1 MEESTDY
8 KIRIYVVKT
17 GRGFRRSA
25 NLVAPKTNKNEYM
38 LQEQFQLSKGRVEV
52 GDTVGDT
59 VEGDP
64 GLQLQVEARKSP
76 RYLLRLP

>member
-52 GDTVGDT
+52 GDTV
-59 VEGDP
+59 EGDP

-76 RYLLRLP
+76 RYFLELS

>member
-8 KIRIYVVKT
+8 KIRIHVVKT

-52 GDTVGDT
+52 GDTV
-59 VEGDP
+59 EGDP

-76 RYLLRLP
+76 RYFLELS